1 MTALFARRPWRV
13 VERNSIV
20 AMRQWYVFLAGG
32 VEPFL
37 FLFAVGVGVGE
48 LVESV
53 SGPGGETVTYRE
65 FVAPAMMATAAMNT
79 VVFDLTIAFFVR
91 FKYLHTYEA
100 MLATPMTPRDVVRGE
115 LLYSL
120 ARVTL
125 YGTAFALTMAAMG
138 LLASPWAVLA
148 VPAALLIGFAF
159 GGMGMAGSTWMR
171 SWLDFDYV
179 FVVTIPMFLFSGTFF
194 PLEQYPRPLQFV
206 VQATPLYHG
215 ADLLR
220 HLVLGGVGPAQLVS
234 VGYLV
239 VLGAVGLA
247 VAQRRIVRFL
257 QP

>member
-13 VERNSIV
+13 VERNAIV
-20 AMRQWYVFLAGG
+20 ARRQWYVLIAGG
-32 VEPFL
+32 IEPFL
-37 FLFAVGVGVGE
+37 FLFAVGVGVGT
-48 LVESV
+48 LVDSV
-53 SGPGGETVTYRE
+53 TGPTGEAITYRE

-91 FKYLHTYEA
+91 FKYVNTYDA
-100 MLATPMTPRDVVRGE
+100 MLATPMTPADVVRGE

-125 YGTAFALTMAAMG
+125 YATAFAVTMLAMG
-138 LLASPWAVLA
+138 LVASPWAVLA
-148 VPAALLIGFAF
+148 VPAAILIGFAF
-159 GGMGMAGSTWMR
+159 GGVGMAASTWMR

-179 FVVTIPMFLFSGTFF
+179 FVVTVPLFLFAATFF
-194 PLEQYPRPLQFV
+194 PLDQYPRGLQFV
-206 VQATPLYHG
+206 VQLTPLYHG

-220 HLVLGGVGPAQLVS
+220 RLVLGGVGPAQLVS

-239 VLGAVGLA
+239 VMGVVGLA
-247 VAQRRIVRFL
+247 VAQRRILRFL